1 MTKLHLKITRTR
13 TDEKITLRMQDALQ
27 VINAYNDKQKFMNA
41 LGQEDF
47 WKKNRLLLWKEL
59 GTLDIKDTDDYKF
72 GEEDAT
78 ITTDFITTDRMLGQ
92 IAYRLGDYY
101 NARFA
106 KREDSVMK
114 ETNAIRDMNDYYF
127 DDEHGRTKSLRT
139 RRVSP
144 SIISVQHADVENFRQ
159 ELEALYN
166 KYQVE
171 EIEKVDNGKRYFDTY
186 EVSRR
191 LVSLYYVRQ
200 NGRTDY

>member
-1 MTKLHLKITRTR
+1 
-13 TDEKITLRMQDALQ
+13 
-27 VINAYNDKQKFMNA
+27 
-41 LGQEDF
+41 
-47 WKKNRLLLWKEL
+47 
-59 GTLDIKDTDDYKF
+59 
-72 GEEDAT
+72 
-78 ITTDFITTDRMLGQ
+78 MLGQ

-101 NARFA
+101 NTRFA

-114 ETNAIRDMNDYYF
+114 ETNAIRDMNDYYY

-171 EIEKVDNGKRYFDTY
+171 EIEKVENGKRYFDTY